1 MCILYED
8 VKGACVLQGHVIS
21 SHTHPR
27 VRRLGVRGALRVRP
41 LPLRRIQPWSISAKN
56 SPLRT
61 PRTLPTPCRHL
72 TRNLPAPYPQP
83 TLQSPETATH
93 FPLLPPCPPGNVG
106 HTRSRRDQRKRCPP
120 RPQNTHRPAEG
131 SRGTLTNAGS
141 SD

>member
-8 VKGACVLQGHVIS
+8 VQGACVLQGHVIS

-27 VRRLGVRGALRVRP
+27 MRRLGVRGALRVRP

-72 TRNLPAPYPQP
+72 TRNLPAPHPP
-83 TLQSPETATH
+83 PIARNRHALSLASP
-93 FPLLPPCPPGNVG
+93 LPP
-106 HTRSRRDQRKRCPP
+106 RKRWAHP
-120 RPQNTHRPAEG
+120 N
-131 SRGTLTNAGS
+131 
-141 SD
+141 